1 MSEISLLR
9 LVLSALIILF
19 CFTGALAQTTPQK
32 TRVVVGSIPIP
43 FAICTNLGTD
53 VTTVSKVNGMIELPY
68 RSATDTLEFR
78 SIGYETRLILPM
90 AKISAMK
97 WLFLK
102 TQ

>member
-53 VTTVSKVNGMIELPY
+53 VTTVSMVNGMIELP
-68 RSATDTLEFR
+68 
-78 SIGYETRLILPM
+78 
-90 AKISAMK
+90 
-97 WLFLK
+97 
-102 TQ
+102 